1 MRISGM
7 IFEEGGEDYSH
18 LQGDDGMANGSLLL
32 TKSARCSSITD
43 FLTYMSEDET
53 SHLYINN
60 KEGEKRGGVPSRQP
74 VVKMARK
81 SLKERQILGKGDIR
95 LSSKE
100 KRVLVEKG
108 ATSLSGKVKKA
119 LQRARKGNKE
129 DMKSKKEDLVGK
141 YSTSKRQGGYQC
153 GICEASFSSRS
164 SMWSHLQ
171 GPHGFGGGWDCS
183 KCGKHFKKKWIKY
196 SHARSKCGK

>member
-60 KEGEKRGGVPSRQP
+60 KEGEKRGGVPLRQP

-108 ATSLSGKVKKA
+108 ATS
-119 LQRARKGNKE
+119 
-129 DMKSKKEDLVGK
+129 
-141 YSTSKRQGGYQC
+141 
-153 GICEASFSSRS
+153 
-164 SMWSHLQ
+164 
-171 GPHGFGGGWDCS
+171 
-183 KCGKHFKKKWIKY
+183 
-196 SHARSKCGK
+196 

>member
-108 ATSLSGKVKKA
+108 ATSWSGKVKKA

-129 DMKSKKEDLVGK
+129 DMKSKKVIMGVI
-141 YSTSKRQGGYQC
+141 TQ
-153 GICEASFSSRS
+153 
-164 SMWSHLQ
+164 
-171 GPHGFGGGWDCS
+171 
-183 KCGKHFKKKWIKY
+183 
-196 SHARSKCGK
+196 